1 MPILRKRQ
9 IENLQQM
16 NGEELEEFFAALPVT
31 KEEMEAMFEFIEDEL
46 YETECDDTARFA
58 MQFMLNKNLPF
69 PKILA
74 WLNANGGHC
83 DCKIMENIEREWR
96 KVFPEED

>member
-1 MPILRKRQ
+1 MAILRKRQ
-9 IENLQQM
+9 IENLKQM
-16 NGEELEEFFAALPVT
+16 NGEELEKFFASLPIT
-31 KEEMEAMFEFIEDEL
+31 KEKLEELFEFIEDEL

-58 MQFMLNKNLPF
+58 MQFMLNENLPF

-96 KVFPEED
+96 KTFPEEE

>member
-1 MPILRKRQ
+1 MPILRKRE
-9 IENLQQM
+9 IEMLAQM
-16 NGEELEEFFAALPVT
+16 NGEELERFFASLPIT
-31 KEEMEAMFEFIEDEL
+31 KEDLEAMFEYIEDEL

-58 MQFMLNKNLPF
+58 MQFMLNNGLSF

-83 DCKIMENIEREWR
+83 DCKIMENIERPWR
-96 KVFPEED
+96 KTFPEKD

>member
-1 MPILRKRQ
+1 MAILRKRQ

-16 NGEELEEFFAALPVT
+16 NVEELEQFFVSLPVK
-31 KEEMEAMFEFIEDEL
+31 KEEMEALFEFIEDEL
-46 YETECDDTARFA
+46 YENECDDTARFA
-58 MQFMLNKNLPF
+58 MQFMLNENLPF

-96 KVFPEED
+96 KAFPED

>member
-1 MPILRKRQ
+1 MAILRKRQ
-9 IENLQQM
+9 IENLHQL
-16 NGEELEEFFAALPVT
+16 NGEELEEFLASLPVS
-31 KEEMEAMFEFIEDEL
+31 KKEMESMFEFIEDEL

-58 MQFMLNKNLPF
+58 MQFMLNQNLPF

-83 DCKIMENIEREWR
+83 DCKIMENIERE
-96 KVFPEED
+96 

>member
-1 MPILRKRQ
+1 MAILRKRQ
-9 IENLQQM
+9 IENLQRM
-16 NGEELEEFFAALPVT
+16 NAEELEEFFVLLPIT

-46 YETECDDTARFA
+46 YDAECDDTARFA
-58 MQFMLNKNLPF
+58 MQFMLNENLPF

-83 DCKIMENIEREWR
+83 DCKIMQDIEREWR
-96 KVFPEED
+96 KAFPED

>member
-1 MPILRKRQ
+1 MAILRKRQ
-9 IENLQQM
+9 IENLHQL
-16 NGEELEEFFAALPVT
+16 NGEELEEFLASLPVS
-31 KEEMEAMFEFIEDEL
+31 KKEMESMFEFIEDEL

-96 KVFPEED
+96 KAFPEED

>member
-1 MPILRKRQ
+1 MAILRKRQ
-9 IENLQQM
+9 IENLKQM
-16 NGEELEEFFAALPVT
+16 NGEELEKFFASLPIT
-31 KEEMEAMFEFIEDEL
+31 KEKLEELFEFLEDEL

-58 MQFMLNKNLPF
+58 VQFMLNETLPF

-83 DCKIMENIEREWR
+83 DCKTMENIEREWR
-96 KVFPEED
+96 KTFPEDD

>member
-1 MPILRKRQ
+1 MAILRKRQ
-9 IENLQQM
+9 IENLYQL
-16 NGEELEEFFAALPVT
+16 NGEELEEFLASLPVS
-31 KEEMEAMFEFIEDEL
+31 KEKLEELFEFIEDEL

-58 MQFMLNKNLPF
+58 MQFMLNENLPF

-96 KVFPEED
+96 KTFPEEE